1 MSKLNLKSLASSVT
15 SSMVKHSPEILTGL
29 GIVGMLT
36 TTVLAVKATPK
47 AIKIVE
53 EKKEEYGVDKLSA
66 GEVIKAT
73 YKCYIPAASI
83 ALVST
88 GCLIGSSSINARRN
102 AALATAYKI
111 VETAHREYKEKVVE
125 TIGEKKEE
133 LIKDKI
139 AKNKIDQNP
148 ASANKVIVVG
158 KGETLCY
165 DSLSGRYFKSDRNKI
180 EKAINELN
188 RTLTYDMYV
197 SLNDLYR
204 NLGLEGIKL
213 GDDLGW
219 KLDWGLIDVHFS
231 SQLSEDDVPCLV
243 LIFNKEP
250 RYDYDKFC

>member
-1 MSKLNLKSLASSVT
+1 MGKLNLKTLASNVT
-15 SSMVKHSPEILTGL
+15 ESMVKHSPEILTGL
-29 GIVGMLT
+29 GIVGLLT

-47 AIKIVE
+47 ALKIIE
-53 EKKEEYGVDKLSA
+53 EKKEEHNVDKLSA

-88 GCLIGSSSINARRN
+88 GCLIGSNSINTRRN
-102 AALATAYKI
+102 AALATAYKMI
-111 VETAHREYKEKVVE
+111 ETAHREYKEKVIE

-133 LIKDKI
+133 AIKDKI
-139 AKNKIDQNP
+139 AKDKIDRNP
-148 ASANKVIVVG
+148 VGTRDVIVVG

-165 DSLSGRYFKSDRNKI
+165 DSWSGRYFKSDKNKI

-197 SLNDLYR
+197 SLNDFYR
-204 NLGLEGIKL
+204 KLGLEGNKV

-243 LIFNKEP
+243 IIFDREP
-250 RYDYDKFC
+250 RYDYDRFY